1 VSNFWNAG
9 DAVFLFY
16 MVWEKAKKA
25 RSRALRSLST
35 TPPFENSV
43 QTIYSNNMN
52 TAHPNK
58 APKGQTTNRI
68 KRLNKRRAFRPSLL
82 NPEDQ
87 EQYELAFRIMS
98 VF

>member
-35 TPPFENSV
+35 TPPFESSV
-43 QTIYSNNMN
+43 KLYNNNMN

-58 APKGQTTNRI
+58 AEKSQRANRI
-68 KRLNKRRAFRPSLL
+68 KRSNKRRAFRPSLL
-82 NPEDQ
+82 NPEYQ
-87 EQYELAFRIMS
+87 EQYELAFKIMS